1 MKLKPLL
8 LALATFAALPHYAGA
23 QQLEGAQL
31 KKLIN
36 GKRIYLS
43 VPLGGEFPLYYKKG
57 GTVDGSGEATG
68 LGRTMKPND
77 SGRWWVEGPKLCQKW
92 QTWYDGKVFC
102 FTINKTAEAKI
113 AWTRDDG
120 YSGTARIGD

>member
-1 MKLKPLL
+1 MKLRSIFLCL
-8 LALATFAALPHYAGA
+8 VALASLPHNAGA
-23 QQLEGAQL
+23 EPLKGAEL
-31 KKLIN
+31 RNLIN

-77 SGRWWVEGPKLCQKW
+77 SGKWWVKGPNLCQKW
-92 QTWYDGKVFC
+92 KTWYDGKVFC
-102 FTINKTAEAKI
+102 FTITKTAEAKI

-120 YSGTARIGD
+120 YSGTARIGN